1 VFAVFA
7 ARGFAVG
14 GSIKKSSKYIQTK
27 YGFCSFRFGLIR
39 FTVLL
44 LVWFG
49 YDHPLRVT
57 QTVDYSSQ
65 KRLIPK

>member
-27 YGFCSFRFGLIR
+27 CGFCSFRFGLIR

-49 YDHPLRVT
+49 YDHP
-57 QTVDYSSQ
+57 
-65 KRLIPK
+65 